1 METET
6 KTAKIVAVEYPKHPL
21 YINAEYFRVVTV
33 EINGGQAGA
42 LHLFAQLPEEPAPAG
57 DNVIVYGA
65 GVHDVGTVTLQSG
78 QTAYLA
84 AGAVVRGQF
93 VADGAEKISIMGQ
106 GIIDGS
112 TLLLE
117 WYPDV
122 VTVGG
127 DVKTAYS
134 SGPSL
139 YVDPK
144 TGVAR
149 RGRFGSVWQRGDDG
163 AWRVIFDDGIRPE
176 PADAAAVQ
184 AFQQGRSQACSSD

>member
-1 METET
+1 MTHFRRIAVVVLLAPLAGIHAGEAAGSPRCEVWQRETS
-6 KTAKIVAVEYPKHPL
+6 
-21 YINAEYFRVVTV
+21 
-33 EINGGQAGA
+33 
-42 LHLFAQLPEEPAPAG
+42 FAQ
-57 DNVIVYGA
+57 
-65 GVHDVGTVTLQSG
+65 S
-78 QTAYLA
+78 
-84 AGAVVRGQF
+84 
-93 VADGAEKISIMGQ
+93 VADHDGAAFAEHLHPQAAFGVGRKPTVGRDAIVREWQ

-112 TLLLE
+112 ALLLE
-117 WYPDV
+117 WYPDL

-127 DVKTAYS
+127 DGKTAYS

-176 PADAAAVQ
+176 PVDAAAVQ
-184 AFQQGRSQACSSD
+184 AFREGRALACPSD